1 MVIQQQTTHS
11 PENPLSF
18 CLLWFFVACSG
29 FVLYALTA
37 QQGLSWQD
45 SGMLQFRIA
54 TGDYIGNLGLAL
66 AHPLYIAIAR
76 FFLLLPFGSK
86 WLSLSICSG
95 AGMAVTLAN
104 VSILGWMLTGKRWVG
119 LMASG
124 MLAMMHTPWWLS
136 TITEVYTWNT
146 ALFSAELIVCISC
159 LRRPSLYK
167 VGALFFLAGVNVGV
181 HNLALLS
188 LPVYGICVAVF
199 VYLRR
204 LPFAAIL
211 IAAAACV
218 CGAAPLA
225 WLVIQETLQTG
236 DAQAAVASVLF
247 SGYSGQVFNLSANW
261 NLLSA
266 NAALSSLNF
275 MHAGLFIGVV
285 GWVRM
290 RRTTGTPIALSL
302 LSLLGLHGIF
312 FLRYSVPDQ
321 FTFILPLL
329 VLFSLGMAV
338 GMDVLARTST
348 AWRNAVVAACLFS
361 MVLMPLTYAVL
372 PSALQA
378 LDLTVARERVLP
390 FRDEMRY
397 WIVPWKHTEKSA
409 ERFARAALNKAA
421 PAGIIVCDSTSY
433 YPLILMK
440 ERMPG
445 TELVSIEGYAT
456 MVHRYG
462 TESDALMR
470 LMKDRPVF
478 IVSPMLNFISAEYRQ
493 DFDFAKETDA
503 VLYRLRLK
511 TQDGR
516 Q

>member
-11 PENPLSF
+11 SENPLSF
-18 CLLWFFVACSG
+18 CVLWFFVACSG
-29 FVLYALTA
+29 FVLYSLTA

-45 SGMLQFRIA
+45 SGMLQFRIV

-76 FFLLLPFGSK
+76 FFLLLPFGSE
-86 WLSLSICSG
+86 WLTLSICSG

-104 VSILGWMLTGKRWVG
+104 VAILGWMLTGKRWIG

-136 TITEVYTWNT
+136 TIAEVYTWNT
-146 ALFSAELIVCISC
+146 ALFSAELIVCIAC

-167 VGALFFLAGVNVGV
+167 VGALFFLAGLNVGV

-188 LPVYGICVAVF
+188 LPVYGICVAVI
-199 VYLRR
+199 VCRRR

-211 IAAAACV
+211 IAATACM

-236 DAQAAVASVLF
+236 DARATLTSMLF

-261 NLLSA
+261 NLLDA

-275 MHAGLFIGVV
+275 MHAGSFVGVV
-285 GWVRM
+285 GWVQM
-290 RRTTGTPIALSL
+290 RRTTGTPIALTL

-321 FTFILPLL
+321 FTFILPSLL
-329 VLFSLGMAV
+329 LFSLGMAV
-338 GMDVLARTST
+338 GMDVLVRTST
-348 AWRNAVVAACLFS
+348 AWRNAVVAACLLS
-361 MVLMPLTYAVL
+361 MVLMPLTYALL

-378 LDLTVARERVLP
+378 FNLTVARERVLP

-409 ERFARAALNKAA
+409 ERFARAALNEAA
-421 PAGIIVCDSTSY
+421 PDGTIVCDSTSY
-433 YPLILMK
+433 YPLVLMK
-440 ERMPG
+440 ERLLG
-445 TELVSIEGYAT
+445 AEGVSVEGYTA
-456 MVHRYG
+456 MLHRYG
-462 TESDALMR
+462 AAPDALVR
-470 LMKDRPVF
+470 LLGKRPVF
-478 IVSPMLNFISAEYRQ
+478 IISPVLNFISAEYRQ
-493 DFDFAKETDA
+493 GFDFVKEADA
-503 VLYRLRLK
+503 VLYRLCLK
-511 TQDGR
+511 TQDVR

>member
-1 MVIQQQTTHS
+1 MVDQHTGQHDRYRHAAFWIMWTGV
-11 PENPLSF
+11 L
-18 CLLWFFVACSG
+18 CSG
-29 FVLYALTA
+29 LLLYGWTA
-37 QQGLSWQD
+37 QHGVVWQD
-45 SGMLQFRIA
+45 SGARQLRILTA
-54 TGDYIGNLGLAL
+54 DYTGSLGLAL
-66 AHPLYIAIAR
+66 AHPLYIAIGR
-76 FFLLLPFGSK
+76 LFLRIPFGCD
-86 WLSLSICSG
+86 LTLLNFCSG
-95 AGMAVTLAN
+95 VGMAIALAN
-104 VSILGWMLTGKRWVG
+104 VSILGWMLTGRKWIG
-119 LMASG
+119 LMTAG
-124 MLAMMHTPWWLS
+124 MLSVMHTPWWLS
-136 TITEVYTWNT
+136 TITEVYTWNAAFFT
-146 ALFSAELIVCISC
+146 AELILFIACI
-159 LRRPSLYK
+159 RRPSAGKLA
-167 VGALFFLAGVNVGV
+167 GLFFLNGLNFSI

-188 LPVYGICVAVF
+188 LPVYIVFTLIFVGRRQVAVASIMIAG
-199 VYLRR
+199 VAYL
-204 LPFAAIL
+204 
-211 IAAAACV
+211 
-218 CGAAPLA
+218 CGAAPLVT
-225 WLVIQETLQTG
+225 LVVREIQQTG
-236 DAQAAVASVLF
+236 SLGSAVESMLFGTYAGDVLNV
-247 SGYSGQVFNLSANW
+247 GFNWPLMW
-261 NLLSA
+261 V

-275 MHAGLFIGVV
+275 GHAGLLFGIV

-290 RRTTGTPIALSL
+290 RKTIGRPITWSL
-302 LSLLGLHGIF
+302 LSLLGVYGIF

-321 FTFILPLL
+321 FMFILPSL

-378 LDLTVARERVLP
+378 LNLTVARERVFP

-409 ERFARAALNKAA
+409 ERFARAALNEAA
-421 PAGIIVCDSTSY
+421 PNGIIVCDSTSY

-445 TELVSIEGYAT
+445 TEGVSIEGYAT

-462 TESDALMR
+462 AESDALVR
-470 LMKDRPVF
+470 LMSTRAVF
-478 IVSPMLNFISAEYRQ
+478 IVSPVLNFISAEYRQ
-493 DFDFAKETDA
+493 GFDFAKETDA